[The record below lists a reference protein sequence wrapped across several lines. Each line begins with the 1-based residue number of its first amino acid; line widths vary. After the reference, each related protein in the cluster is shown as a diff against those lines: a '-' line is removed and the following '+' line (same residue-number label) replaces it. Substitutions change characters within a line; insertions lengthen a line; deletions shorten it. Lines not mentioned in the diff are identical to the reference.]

1 MPSKIVKPRK
11 RYIAFRVDAPHVI
24 SRKEFISAI
33 RNNVKD
39 KAQWDRVEPWLTVFE
54 NNEGILRCIHTAR
67 DEAVEILTRI
77 NVVGRPSVDVKVETL
92 GTSGTIK
99 KAKLRFLEMKGK

>member
-1 MPSKIVKPRK
+1 MPSKNLKPRK
-11 RYIAFRVDAPHVI
+11 RYIAFRVEAPHTI

-39 KAQWDRVEPWLTVFE
+39 KAQWERVEPWLTVFE
-54 NNEGILRCIHTAR
+54 NNEGILRCIHTAKE
-67 DEAVEILTRI
+67 EAVEILTSI
-77 NVVGRPSVDVKVETL
+77 SGVGRPNIEVKVMTL